1 MRTRAFPW
9 YFFDS
14 SDNCNAPQKWK
25 TSSIELPQN
34 QYYLVA
40 TPTRQIMFQS
50 FLWEL
55 TVLEQFFFACI
66 AWLLVV
72 GFMNVLQIN
81 SKNGVLYFCYFR
93 KIRAK
98 NISEP
103 SLWIV
108 LVDFCLGLFL
118 YMLLPMHILF
128 LEGFSDHDELV
139 F

>member
-1 MRTRAFPW
+1 
-9 YFFDS
+9 
-14 SDNCNAPQKWK
+14 
-25 TSSIELPQN
+25 
-34 QYYLVA
+34 
-40 TPTRQIMFQS
+40 
-50 FLWEL
+50 
-55 TVLEQFFFACI
+55 
-66 AWLLVV
+66 
-72 GFMNVLQIN
+72 MNVLQIN